1 VRFGTYY
8 SSSTK
13 GFWRSAMAVF
23 WAVLVVL
30 ILIVIIKTQVMLSK
44 PTLG

>member
-1 VRFGTYY
+1 
-8 SSSTK
+8 
-13 GFWRSAMAVF
+13 MAVF